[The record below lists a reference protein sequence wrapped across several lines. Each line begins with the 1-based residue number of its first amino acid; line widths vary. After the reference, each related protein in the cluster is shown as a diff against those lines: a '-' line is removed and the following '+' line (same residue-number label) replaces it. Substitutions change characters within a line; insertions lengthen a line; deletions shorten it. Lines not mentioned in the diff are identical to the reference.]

1 MKAIVFKEYGGPE
14 QLEIVERSDP
24 EPKDGMVVIA
34 VKAFGINRA
43 ETYMRSGK
51 WGDVA
56 RVSGI
61 ECVGEVI
68 ADPSGRLKPRQ
79 KVTAL
84 MGGMGRSIDGSYA
97 ERTRVPA
104 SNVVPLQ
111 TNLAWAKL
119 AAVPE
124 SYATAWT
131 CLTRNLNL
139 KSGQTLL
146 IRGATSA
153 LGQAALNIA
162 VERGATVIAT
172 TRKSER
178 VATLRDLGAADV
190 LIEDPALSVAVR
202 KQHTAGIDAVFELV
216 GTTTLLDSMK
226 MVRPGGRVCMAGF
239 LGGHGGIAGFDPL
252 IHMPSDVHL
261 SFFGSFMYGEPGFDL
276 AEVPLQQIVTHVES
290 GAYKAAPARVL
301 RFHEIQQAHRL
312 MEANEAGGKLV
323 VMVD

>member
-1 MKAIVFKEYGGPE
+1 MKAIVFKDYGGPE
-14 QLEIVERSDP
+14 QLEIVERPDP
-24 EPKDGMVVIA
+24 EPKEGMVVIA

-61 ECVGEVI
+61 ECVGAVI
-68 ADPSGRLKPRQ
+68 ADPSDRLQPGQ
-79 KVTAL
+79 KVAAL
-84 MGGMGRSIDGSYA
+84 MGGMGRTIDGSYA

-104 SNVVPLQ
+104 GNVVPIE
-111 TNLAWAKL
+111 TNLAWTKL

-124 SYATAWT
+124 SYATAWS
-131 CLTRNLNL
+131 CLTRNLGL
-139 KSGQTLL
+139 KSGQSVL

-162 VERGATVIAT
+162 VERGARVIAT

-178 VATLRDLGAADV
+178 VATLRDLGAAEV
-190 LIEDPALSVAVR
+190 LIEDAALSVAVR
-202 KQHTAGIDAVFELV
+202 KQHPAGVDAVLELV

-226 MVRPGGRVCMAGF
+226 TVRPGGRICMAGF
-239 LGGHGGIAGFDPL
+239 LGGRDGIANFDPL
-252 IHMPSDVHL
+252 IHMPSDVHF
-261 SFFGSFMYGEPGFDL
+261 SFFGSFMYGQPGFDL
-276 AEVPLQQIVTHVES
+276 AEVPLQQIVAHVES
-290 GAYKAAPARVL
+290 GTYKAAPARAF